1 MMIRALLLAMLAAAA
16 QGTAWAQLFQTPAA
30 TQLARDFATPIE
42 ASPPAML
49 AQSQPSSTVATEAPC
64 SLKPISAGLVA
75 DPGNLPDAPV
85 AYLPLSRHCKFELVL
100 RQSYSPYTFA
110 SAGFDATWAQMWG
123 QWPQYGGGMQGW
135 GKRLG
140 TTLADVESR
149 RFIQSFVLATVLHED
164 PRYFP
169 SDKNGVVG
177 RAWYAATRVLVTRDD
192 NGWNVL
198 NRSELLGASLS
209 SALQNA
215 YYPRPDR
222 TFGAT
227 MNRFLGTL
235 SGDATTNL
243 LHEFTPDLKRLF
255 HKHCPQGIQRFE
267 ARMPIPENVKP

>member
-1 MMIRALLLAMLAAAA
+1 MVRTMVLAMAIGL
-16 QGTAWAQLFQTPAA
+16 GTAWGQVSAA
-30 TQLARDFATPIE
+30 PEGTQFARNFAPLPE
-42 ASPPAML
+42 SSPPAML
-49 AQSQPSSTVATEAPC
+49 AQPFATISTEAAPC
-64 SLKPISAGLVA
+64 SQVVPVSTGLVA
-75 DPGNLPDAPV
+75 APGNLSNAPS
-85 AYLPLSRHCKFELVL
+85 AYVPLSRHCKFDLVL
-100 RQSYSPYTFA
+100 RQSYSPYTLA
-110 SAGFDATWAQMWG
+110 SAAFDATWAQMSG

-169 SDKNGVVG
+169 SGKTGFAG
-177 RAWYAATRVLVTRDD
+177 RSWYAATRVLVTRNDY
-192 NGWNVL
+192 GWNEL
-198 NRSELLGASLS
+198 NRSELLGASLT
-209 SALQNA
+209 SALQNT

-222 TFGAT
+222 TFSDT

-235 SGDATTNL
+235 SADATTNL

-255 HKHCPQGIQRFE
+255 HKHCPSSIQRFE

>member
-1 MMIRALLLAMLAAAA
+1 MTIHAMLLAIVVAAA
-16 QGTAWAQLFQTPAA
+16 QGTAVAQSFAAPAD
-30 TQLARDFATPIE
+30 TQLARDYASPFE
-42 ASPPAML
+42 ASPPAIL
-49 AQSQPSSTVATEAPC
+49 AQPAPTVATDAPC
-64 SLKPISAGLVA
+64 SLTPVPTGLVA
-75 DPGNLPDAPV
+75 GPGNLPDAPSTYV
-85 AYLPLSRHCKFELVL
+85 PLSRHCKFELVL

-110 SAGFDATWAQMWG
+110 SAAFDATWAQMWG

-149 RFIQSFVLATVLHED
+149 RFIQRFVLATVLHED

-169 SDKNGVVG
+169 SEKNGLVG

-198 NRSELLGASLS
+198 NRSELLGASLT
-209 SALQNA
+209 SALQNT

-227 MNRFLGTL
+227 MNRFLGAL
-235 SGDATTNL
+235 SGDATANI

-267 ARMPIPENVKP
+267 ARMPIPERVKP